1 MLKSLTFA
9 AKPQMKEKKTVYKQ
23 KHGSEKA
30 FNDTGVNR
38 SVKSLHG
45 GSIEITLTVPLISF

>member
-30 FNDTGVNR
+30 FKDTVVNR
-38 SVKSLHG
+38 SV
-45 GSIEITLTVPLISF
+45 